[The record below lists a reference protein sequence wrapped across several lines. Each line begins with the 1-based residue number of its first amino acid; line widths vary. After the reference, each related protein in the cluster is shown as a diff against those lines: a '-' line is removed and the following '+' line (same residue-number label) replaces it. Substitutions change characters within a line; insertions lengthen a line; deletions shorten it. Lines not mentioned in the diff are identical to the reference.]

1 MGFLRVA
8 STGAC
13 TGEQEMSEGEEM
25 SADFGALGMMG

>member
-8 STGAC
+8 S